1 MSSDQVILARVS
13 VSPKAFKT
21 FSDGLKIALGKTEN
35 ESDVDILTKALKT
48 YNGNLK
54 VDIQNNLL
62 VLEAGDHTG
71 FIEMTADE
79 FVDEHCP
86 KFPDLQWDMGVE
98 VLHTILQKVVQNIG
112 TLTTKDDTPTV
123 NLSIRDKICY
133 FEVARGNHKLLLKT
147 TCDYKDCSFTFN
159 GKYFTHM
166 VRALDGN
173 VMMSIIDN
181 EKPILIKEK
190 IDKLLVQYVIA
201 PIVNEEKEKPEK
213 KKGKKKEEDPT
224 MVSETFE
231 G

>member
-1 MSSDQVILARVS
+1 MLEIDTKLYEEFISKLTINGVIGSCIIETTPQGMSSCVMSSDQVILARVS

-86 KFPDLQWDMGVE
+86 KFPDLQWDMSVE
-98 VLHTILQKVVQNIG
+98 E
-112 TLTTKDDTPTV
+112 TKKNV
-123 NLSIRDKICY
+123 Y
-133 FEVARGNHKLLLKT
+133 KLLKKQL
-147 TCDYKDCSFTFN
+147 
-159 GKYFTHM
+159 G
-166 VRALDGN
+166 
-173 VMMSIIDN
+173 
-181 EKPILIKEK
+181 
-190 IDKLLVQYVIA
+190 
-201 PIVNEEKEKPEK
+201 VN
-213 KKGKKKEEDPT
+213 
-224 MVSETFE
+224 
-231 G
+231 